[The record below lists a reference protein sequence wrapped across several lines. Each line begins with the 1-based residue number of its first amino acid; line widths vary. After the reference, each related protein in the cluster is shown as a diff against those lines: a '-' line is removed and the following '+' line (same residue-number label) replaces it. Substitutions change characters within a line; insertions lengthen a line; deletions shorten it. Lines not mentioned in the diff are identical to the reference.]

1 MRQLGFCSTK
11 ACVGVTSTQGR
22 RLALMPCYR
31 YAGFTLAS
39 ASFRDSLETKGQR
52 ELCQFRNALRP
63 PVRTSNVRGRICT
76 TRDCDPS
83 LCTVAADQP
92 EGLARRLEV
101 LLRATGLPLKTI
113 PNPEIRIV
121 GNGPEHNRLQTD
133 VFSMA
138 TVVRAFCN
146 SES

>member
-31 YAGFTLAS
+31 YAGLPSQAPLFETRLKRKAS
-39 ASFRDSLETKGQR
+39 AHYASFETH
-52 ELCQFRNALRP
+52 CVPWYAFD
-63 PVRTSNVRGRICT
+63 TSNVRGRICT

-121 GNGPEHNRLQTD
+121 GNGPEHNRLQT
-133 VFSMA
+133 
-138 TVVRAFCN
+138 
-146 SES
+146 